1 MAEVERYTTTLM
13 AGNISISLWWQQTL
27 EGIRA
32 SERADGSLTDER
44 EAQYQAQTAPLTD
57 PSFWHRAVAR
67 VQRSTPGPA
76 VTEPTTSTKSTR
88 HSASH
93 LRALQHVN
101 RYRASTSR

>member
-44 EAQYQAQTAPLTD
+44 EAQYQALTAPLTD
-57 PSFWHRAVAR
+57 PSFWLLTALLHGCSG
-67 VQRSTPGPA
+67 QRP
-76 VTEPTTSTKSTR
+76 VR
-88 HSASH
+88 
-93 LRALQHVN
+93 Q
-101 RYRASTSR
+101 